1 MFSADVAARIEEEL
15 ARGELARREGFA
27 GRARVS
33 ARRAAGVAIREYLR
47 LAGIPQP
54 GPSAI
59 DLLAYLRDQPE
70 TAAWITPQVR
80 RLAENLLAQ
89 VDESFSLP
97 ESINLLA
104 DARTLARILEE
115 QSAGHY

>member
-1 MFSADVAARIEEEL
+1 MFSADVTAKIEDEL

-27 GRARVS
+27 GRARVC
-33 ARRAAGVAIREYLR
+33 ARRAAGAAIREYLR

-59 DLLAYLRDQPE
+59 DLLVYLRDLPG
-70 TAAWITPQVR
+70 TTPDVR

-97 ESINLLA
+97 DEIDLLA
-104 DARTLARILEE
+104 DARTLARLLEA
-115 QSAGHY
+115 QSAKSA